1 MTQIDDFFMYE
12 NRVEGITDADYQRA
26 KPYVEAAQA
35 FAHAIMPIEVMKRIL
50 YALVLLLFFGC
61 KGGTYH
67 KSLEEI
73 DTLADSYPAQARVF
87 LNRADSNENK
97 AYYKL
102 LDIKILS
109 NQKSFIHDY
118 QDAVEECARLYEA
131 KGDTAG
137 LMRALYYKA
146 VLWHEYYGDTATAV
160 NLLLRI
166 DSLGSAYSGSHDDRN
181 MALVYDKLCKM
192 GHTAYIGKLREA
204 SMLAGDSLLLARSLV
219 YEAIATDRTHLAD
232 EAFAIVERC
241 SPVKPQKARG
251 ELCTEYVQ
259 ALIDKSAP
267 DSVIMRYLPEIA
279 TQNPIGYT
287 TASQYLYEHSHP
299 DFSKDYLL
307 RHGPDVFDIGNHR
320 TVFASPSTYA
330 LLSNMYYVA
339 LKDGDKQ
346 AADSI
351 QRELRQIEYVFD
363 KEENYRE
370 NKEIGLMYEGGN
382 TRFRYMKAQTYVMY
396 GIIGVLLLLLAF
408 AWWHI
413 RRIRR
418 ANRMI
423 ASLNASVHQLKD
435 VENPALSEQCDTLSH
450 EIDNQLRRLKR
461 RETDIANYKE
471 EIAHLENISQGLM
484 IYSQILQNR
493 NISQIGRQGIN
504 QFLDSFHLI
513 DESYSQYLSELDLN
527 PSSRLLCIL
536 YHIGKTDDEVMQ
548 ILQYTLAN
556 IRVRK
561 SRIKADSGVESF
573 DDLITK

>member
-1 MTQIDDFFMYE
+1 MI
-12 NRVEGITDADYQRA
+12 R
-26 KPYVEAAQA
+26 K
-35 FAHAIMPIEVMKRIL
+35 IL
-50 YALVLLLFFGC
+50 YGLLMLPLVFGC
-61 KGGTYH
+61 EGGAYR
-67 KSLEEI
+67 KSLAEI
-73 DTLADSYPAQARVF
+73 DTLADNYPAQARVF

-192 GHTAYIGKLREA
+192 GHTTYIGKLREA

-396 GIIGVLLLLLAF
+396 GIIAVLLVLLTLV
-408 AWWHI
+408 WWHLH
-413 RRIRR
+413 RIRR

-423 ASLNASVHQLKD
+423 ASLNGAVHQLKD

-450 EIDNQLRRLKR
+450 EIDNHLRRLKR

>member
-1 MTQIDDFFMYE
+1 MTQIDEFYMYE
-12 NRVEGITDADYQRA
+12 NRVDGFTDADCQRA
-26 KPYVEAAQA
+26 QPYVEAAQA
-35 FAHAIMPIEVMKRIL
+35 FAYIIVVKKIL

-102 LDIKILS
+102 LDVKIGV
-109 NQKSFIHDY
+109 NQKLD
-118 QDAVEECARLYEA
+118 
-131 KGDTAG
+131 KGDYFSIIDESARAYENDGDTIG
-137 LMRALYYKA
+137 LIRAMYYKA
-146 VLWHEYYGDTATAV
+146 ILWQEYNRDTVAAEIILHQVDTINNLYGDRRA
-160 NLLLRI
+160 
-166 DSLGSAYSGSHDDRN
+166 DRT
-181 MALVYDKLCKM
+181 MAMVYDRLCKL
-192 GHTAYIGKLREA
+192 GHSNYIDKFRAAAA
-204 SMLAGDSLLLARSLV
+204 SVGDSLLLARALM
-219 YEAIATDRTHLAD
+219 YEAVETGNTDKADSAFHIA
-232 EAFAIVERC
+232 EIC
-241 SPVKPQKARG
+241 SESKPHKVKG
-251 ELCTEYVQ
+251 TLCHEYVQ
-259 ALIDKSAP
+259 ALID
-267 DSVIMRYLPEIA
+267 
-279 TQNPIGYT
+279 N
-287 TASQYLYEHSHP
+287 
-299 DFSKDYLL
+299 SKT
-307 RHGPDVFDIGNHR
+307 F
-320 TVFASPSTYA
+320 FESSSTYA

-339 LKDGDKQ
+339 LRDGNETM
-346 AADSI
+346 ADS
-351 QRELRQIEYVFD
+351 LRRKLRTMEYIFD
-363 KEENYRE
+363 REENSRHE
-370 NKEIGLMYEGGN
+370 KEVTLTYEGGN
-382 TRFRYMKAQTYVMY
+382 TRYRFMKTQTYVMY

-435 VENPALSEQCDTLSH
+435 VENPALSERCDTLSH

-471 EIAHLENISQGLM
+471 EIVHLENISHGLM

>member
-12 NRVEGITDADYQRA
+12 NHVEGITDADYQRA

-192 GHTAYIGKLREA
+192 GHTTYIGKLREA

>member
-1 MTQIDDFFMYE
+1 MTQIDEFYMYE
-12 NRVEGITDADYQRA
+12 NRVDGFTDADCQRA
-26 KPYVEAAQA
+26 QPYVEAAQA
-35 FAHAIMPIEVMKRIL
+35 FAYIIVVKKIL

-102 LDIKILS
+102 LDVKIGV
-109 NQKSFIHDY
+109 NQKLD
-118 QDAVEECARLYEA
+118 
-131 KGDTAG
+131 KGDYFSIIDESARAYENGGDTIG
-137 LMRALYYKA
+137 LIRAMYYKA
-146 VLWHEYYGDTATAV
+146 ILWQEYNRDTVAAEIILHQVDTINNLYGDRRA
-160 NLLLRI
+160 
-166 DSLGSAYSGSHDDRN
+166 DRT
-181 MALVYDKLCKM
+181 MAMVYDRLCKL
-192 GHTAYIGKLREA
+192 GHSNYIDKFRAAAA
-204 SMLAGDSLLLARSLV
+204 SVGDSLLLARALM
-219 YEAIATDRTHLAD
+219 YEAVETGNTDKADSAFHIA
-232 EAFAIVERC
+232 EIC
-241 SPVKPQKARG
+241 SESKPHKVKG
-251 ELCTEYVQ
+251 TLCHEYVQ
-259 ALIDKSAP
+259 ALIDRRAP
-267 DSVIMRYLPEIA
+267 DSVIMRYLPEIN
-279 TQNPIGYT
+279 TQSPVGYT
-287 TASQYLYEHSHP
+287 TVAQYLYNHHHP
-299 DFSKDYLL
+299 DFMKEYLE
-307 RHGPDVFDIGNHR
+307 RHGPTVIEIGNSK
-320 TVFASPSTYA
+320 TFFESSSTYA

-339 LKDGDKQ
+339 LRDGNETM
-346 AADSI
+346 ADS
-351 QRELRQIEYVFD
+351 LRRKLRTMEYIFD
-363 KEENYRE
+363 REENSRHE
-370 NKEIGLMYEGGN
+370 KEVTLTYEGGN
-382 TRFRYMKAQTYVMY
+382 TRYRFMKTQTYVMY

-435 VENPALSEQCDTLSH
+435 VENPALSERCDTLSH

-484 IYSQILQNR
+484 IYSQILQNL

-513 DESYSQYLSELDLN
+513 DENYSQYLSELDLN

>member
-1 MTQIDDFFMYE
+1 MTQIDEFYMYE
-12 NRVEGITDADYQRA
+12 NRVDGFTDADCQRA
-26 KPYVEAAQA
+26 QPYVEAAQA
-35 FAHAIMPIEVMKRIL
+35 FAYIIVVKKIL

-102 LDIKILS
+102 LDVKIGV
-109 NQKSFIHDY
+109 NQKLD
-118 QDAVEECARLYEA
+118 
-131 KGDTAG
+131 KGDYFSIIDESARAYENDGDTIG
-137 LMRALYYKA
+137 LIRAMYYKA
-146 VLWHEYYGDTATAV
+146 ILWQEYNRDTVAAEIILHQVDTINNLYGDRRA
-160 NLLLRI
+160 
-166 DSLGSAYSGSHDDRN
+166 DRT
-181 MALVYDKLCKM
+181 MAMVYDRLCKL
-192 GHTAYIGKLREA
+192 GHSNYIDKFRAAAA
-204 SMLAGDSLLLARSLV
+204 SVGDSLLLARALM
-219 YEAIATDRTHLAD
+219 YEAVETGNTDKADSAFHIA
-232 EAFAIVERC
+232 EIC
-241 SPVKPQKARG
+241 SESKPHKVKG
-251 ELCTEYVQ
+251 TLCHEYVQ
-259 ALIDKSAP
+259 ALIDRRAP
-267 DSVIMRYLPEIA
+267 DSVIMRYLPEIN
-279 TQNPIGYT
+279 TQSPVGYT
-287 TASQYLYEHSHP
+287 AVAQYLYNHHHP
-299 DFSKDYLL
+299 DFMKEYLE
-307 RHGPDVFDIGNHR
+307 RRGPTVIEIGNSK
-320 TVFASPSTYA
+320 TFFESSSTYA

-339 LKDGDKQ
+339 LRDGNETM
-346 AADSI
+346 ADS
-351 QRELRQIEYVFD
+351 LRRKLRTMEYIFD
-363 KEENYRE
+363 LEENSRHE
-370 NKEIGLMYEGGN
+370 KEVTLTYEGGN
-382 TRFRYMKAQTYVMY
+382 TRYRFMKTQTYVMY

>member
-1 MTQIDDFFMYE
+1 
-12 NRVEGITDADYQRA
+12 
-26 KPYVEAAQA
+26 
-35 FAHAIMPIEVMKRIL
+35 
-50 YALVLLLFFGC
+50 
-61 KGGTYH
+61 
-67 KSLEEI
+67 
-73 DTLADSYPAQARVF
+73 
-87 LNRADSNENK
+87 
-97 AYYKL
+97 
-102 LDIKILS
+102 
-109 NQKSFIHDY
+109 
-118 QDAVEECARLYEA
+118 
-131 KGDTAG
+131 
-137 LMRALYYKA
+137 
-146 VLWHEYYGDTATAV
+146 
-160 NLLLRI
+160 
-166 DSLGSAYSGSHDDRN
+166 
-181 MALVYDKLCKM
+181 
-192 GHTAYIGKLREA
+192 
-204 SMLAGDSLLLARSLV
+204 
-219 YEAIATDRTHLAD
+219 
-232 EAFAIVERC
+232 
-241 SPVKPQKARG
+241 
-251 ELCTEYVQ
+251 
-259 ALIDKSAP
+259 
-267 DSVIMRYLPEIA
+267 MRYLPKIN
-279 TQNPIGYT
+279 TQSPVGYT
-287 TASQYLYEHSHP
+287 TVAQYLYNHHHP
-299 DFSKDYLL
+299 NFTKEYLE
-307 RHGPDVFDIGNHR
+307 RHGPTVIEIGNSK
-320 TVFASPSTYA
+320 TFFESSSTYA

-339 LKDGDKQ
+339 LRDGNETM
-346 AADSI
+346 ADS
-351 QRELRQIEYVFD
+351 LRRKLRTMEYIFD
-363 KEENYRE
+363 LEENSRHE
-370 NKEIGLMYEGGN
+370 KEVTLTYEGGN
-382 TRFRYMKAQTYVMY
+382 TRYRFMKTQTYVMY

>member
-1 MTQIDDFFMYE
+1 MI
-12 NRVEGITDADYQRA
+12 R
-26 KPYVEAAQA
+26 K
-35 FAHAIMPIEVMKRIL
+35 IL
-50 YALVLLLFFGC
+50 YGLLMLPLVFGC
-61 KGGTYH
+61 EGGAYR
-67 KSLEEI
+67 KSLAEI
-73 DTLADSYPAQARVF
+73 DTLADNYPAQARVF

-109 NQKSFIHDY
+109 NQKFFIHDY

-192 GHTAYIGKLREA
+192 GHTTYIGKLREA

-259 ALIDKSAP
+259 ALIDKSAS

-396 GIIGVLLLLLAF
+396 GIIAVLLVLLTLV
-408 AWWHI
+408 WWHLH
-413 RRIRR
+413 RIRR

-423 ASLNASVHQLKD
+423 ASLNGAVHQLKD
-435 VENPALSEQCDTLSH
+435 VENPALSERCDALSH

-461 RETDIANYKE
+461 READITNYKQ
-471 EIAHLENISQGLM
+471 EISHLENIREGLM
-484 IYSQILQNR
+484 TYSLILQNR
-493 NISQIGRQGIN
+493 NISQIGRGAIS
-504 QFLDSFHLI
+504 QFLDSFRLI
-513 DESYSQYLSELDLN
+513 DERYSRRLSEYDLN
-527 PSSRLLCIL
+527 PSAQLLCIL
-536 YHIGKTDDEVMQ
+536 YHIGKTDEEVMQ
-548 ILQYTLAN
+548 IMQYTLAN

-561 SRIKADSGVESF
+561 SRIKSDTGVETF
-573 DDLITK
+573 ETLITK

>member
-1 MTQIDDFFMYE
+1 ML
-12 NRVEGITDADYQRA
+12 
-26 KPYVEAAQA
+26 P
-35 FAHAIMPIEVMKRIL
+35 
-50 YALVLLLFFGC
+50 LVFGC
-61 KGGTYH
+61 EGGAYR
-67 KSLEEI
+67 KSLAEI
-73 DTLADSYPAQARVF
+73 DTLADNYPAQARVF

-131 KGDTAG
+131 KGDTAE

-192 GHTAYIGKLREA
+192 GHTTYIGKLREA
-204 SMLAGDSLLLARSLV
+204 SILAGDSLLLARSLV

-251 ELCTEYVQ
+251 ELRTEYVQ

-370 NKEIGLMYEGGN
+370 NKEIVRDVWHHWGV
-382 TRFRYMKAQTYVMY
+382 AA
-396 GIIGVLLLLLAF
+396 IIGICLVAYT
-408 AWWHI
+408 
-413 RRIRR
+413 
-418 ANRMI
+418 
-423 ASLNASVHQLKD
+423 Q
-435 VENPALSEQCDTLSH
+435 
-450 EIDNQLRRLKR
+450 NQ
-461 RETDIANYKE
+461 T
-471 EIAHLENISQGLM
+471 SQ
-484 IYSQILQNR
+484 
-493 NISQIGRQGIN
+493 
-504 QFLDSFHLI
+504 
-513 DESYSQYLSELDLN
+513 
-527 PSSRLLCIL
+527 
-536 YHIGKTDDEVMQ
+536 
-548 ILQYTLAN
+548 
-556 IRVRK
+556 
-561 SRIKADSGVESF
+561 
-573 DDLITK
+573 

>member
-192 GHTAYIGKLREA
+192 GHTTYIGKLREA

>member
-1 MTQIDDFFMYE
+1 MAQIDEFFFDT
-12 NRVEGITDADYQRA
+12 NRVEGITEADYQRA

-192 GHTAYIGKLREA
+192 GHTTYIGKLREA

-241 SPVKPQKARG
+241 SPVKPQKARR

>member
-1 MTQIDDFFMYE
+1 MAQIDDFFMYE

-26 KPYVEAAQA
+26 QPYVEAAQA
-35 FAHAIMPIEVMKRIL
+35 FAYIIVVKRIL

-192 GHTAYIGKLREA
+192 GHTTYIGKLREA

>member
-1 MTQIDDFFMYE
+1 MAQIDDFFMYE

-26 KPYVEAAQA
+26 QPYVEAAQA
-35 FAHAIMPIEVMKRIL
+35 FAQTIMPIEVMKRIL
-50 YALVLLLFFGC
+50 YALVLLLFLGC
-61 KGGTYH
+61 KGGSYQ

-87 LNRADSNENK
+87 LNRADSNENI

-102 LDIKILS
+102 LDVKIGV
-109 NQKSFIHDY
+109 NQKLD
-118 QDAVEECARLYEA
+118 
-131 KGDTAG
+131 KGDYFSIIDESAKAYEKENDTIG
-137 LMRALYYKA
+137 LMRSMYYKA
-146 VLWHEYYGDTATAV
+146 ILWQEYYRDTVVAESLLHQVDTINNLYGDYRANRT
-160 NLLLRI
+160 
-166 DSLGSAYSGSHDDRN
+166 
-181 MALVYDKLCKM
+181 MAMVYDRLIGL
-192 GHTAYIGKLREA
+192 GHSDYIGKLRQA
-204 SMLAGDSLLLARSLV
+204 AVAIGDSLLLARALM
-219 YEAIATDRTHLAD
+219 YEAIETVNTDKAD
-232 EAFAIVERC
+232 SAFHIAEIC
-241 SPVKPQKARG
+241 SENKPHKVKG
-251 ELCTEYVQ
+251 TLCHEYVQ
-259 ALIDKSAP
+259 ALIDRHAP
-267 DSVIMRYLPEIA
+267 DSVIMRYLPEIN
-279 TQNPIGYT
+279 TQSPVGYT
-287 TASQYLYEHSHP
+287 AVAQYLYNHHHP
-299 DFSKDYLL
+299 DFMKDYLE
-307 RHGPDVFDIGNHR
+307 RRGPTVIEIGNSR
-320 TVFASPSTYA
+320 TFFESSSTYA

-339 LKDGDKQ
+339 LKEGNVHQ
-346 AADSI
+346 ADS
-351 QRELRQIEYVFD
+351 LRRKLRTMEYIFD
-363 KEENYRE
+363 KEENYRQE
-370 NKEIGLMYEGGN
+370 KEVGLMYEGGN
-382 TRFRYMKAQTYVMY
+382 TRFRFMKTQTYVMY
-396 GIIGVLLLLLAF
+396 GIIGVLLLLLEF

-413 RRIRR
+413 RRIRK

-435 VENPALSEQCDTLSH
+435 VENPALSERCDTLSH

-471 EIAHLENISQGLM
+471 EIVHLENISHGLM
-484 IYSQILQNR
+484 IYSQILQNL

-513 DESYSQYLSELDLN
+513 DENYSQYLSELDLN

>member
-12 NRVEGITDADYQRA
+12 NRVEGITDADYQQA
-26 KPYVEAAQA
+26 QPYVEAAQA
-35 FAHAIMPIEVMKRIL
+35 FAHVIMPIEVMKRIL

-192 GHTAYIGKLREA
+192 GHTTYIGKLREA

-232 EAFAIVERC
+232 EAFAIVEGC

-382 TRFRYMKAQTYVMY
+382 TRFRFMKTQTYVMY

>member
-1 MTQIDDFFMYE
+1 MTQIDEFYMYE
-12 NRVEGITDADYQRA
+12 NRVDGFTDADCQRA
-26 KPYVEAAQA
+26 QPYVEAAQA
-35 FAHAIMPIEVMKRIL
+35 FAYIIVVKKIL

-102 LDIKILS
+102 LDVKIGV
-109 NQKSFIHDY
+109 NQKLD
-118 QDAVEECARLYEA
+118 
-131 KGDTAG
+131 KGDYFSIIDESARAYENGGDTIG
-137 LMRALYYKA
+137 LIRAMYYKA
-146 VLWHEYYGDTATAV
+146 ILWQEYNRDTVAAEIILHQVDTINNLYGDRRA
-160 NLLLRI
+160 
-166 DSLGSAYSGSHDDRN
+166 DRT
-181 MALVYDKLCKM
+181 MAMVYDRLCKL
-192 GHTAYIGKLREA
+192 GHSNYIDKFRAAAA
-204 SMLAGDSLLLARSLV
+204 SVGDSLLLARALM
-219 YEAIATDRTHLAD
+219 YEAVETGNTDKADSAFHIA
-232 EAFAIVERC
+232 EIC
-241 SPVKPQKARG
+241 SESKPHKVKG
-251 ELCTEYVQ
+251 TLCHEYVQ
-259 ALIDKSAP
+259 ALIDRRAP
-267 DSVIMRYLPEIA
+267 DSVIMRYLPEIN
-279 TQNPIGYT
+279 TQSPVGYT
-287 TASQYLYEHSHP
+287 TVAQYLYNHHHP
-299 DFSKDYLL
+299 DFMKEYLE
-307 RHGPDVFDIGNHR
+307 RRGPTVIEIGNSK
-320 TVFASPSTYA
+320 TFFESSSTYA

-339 LKDGDKQ
+339 LRDGNETM
-346 AADSI
+346 ADS
-351 QRELRQIEYVFD
+351 LRRKLRTMEYIFD
-363 KEENYRE
+363 REENSRHE
-370 NKEIGLMYEGGN
+370 KEVTLTYEGGN
-382 TRFRYMKAQTYVMY
+382 TRYRFMKTQTYVMY

-435 VENPALSEQCDTLSH
+435 VENPALSERCDTLSH

-513 DESYSQYLSELDLN
+513 DEYLSELDLN

>member
-1 MTQIDDFFMYE
+1 MTQIDEFYMYE
-12 NRVEGITDADYQRA
+12 NRVDGFTDADCQRA
-26 KPYVEAAQA
+26 QPYVEAAQA
-35 FAHAIMPIEVMKRIL
+35 FAYIIVVKKIL

-102 LDIKILS
+102 LDVKIGV
-109 NQKSFIHDY
+109 NQKLD
-118 QDAVEECARLYEA
+118 
-131 KGDTAG
+131 KGDYFSIIDESARAYENGGDTIG
-137 LMRALYYKA
+137 LIRAMYYKA
-146 VLWHEYYGDTATAV
+146 VLWQEYNRDTVVAESILHQVDTINNLYGDRRA
-160 NLLLRI
+160 
-166 DSLGSAYSGSHDDRN
+166 DRT
-181 MALVYDKLCKM
+181 MAKVYDRLCGL
-192 GHTAYIGKLREA
+192 GHSDYISKLRQKA
-204 SMLAGDSLLLARSLV
+204 VAVGDSSLLARALM
-219 YEAIATDRTHLAD
+219 YEAVETGNTDKADSALHIA
-232 EAFAIVERC
+232 EIC
-241 SPVKPQKARG
+241 SESKPHKVKG
-251 ELCTEYVQ
+251 TLCHEYVQ
-259 ALIDKSAP
+259 ALIDRHAL
-267 DSVIMRYLPEIA
+267 DSVIMRYLPKIN
-279 TQNPIGYT
+279 TQSPVGYT
-287 TASQYLYEHSHP
+287 TVAQYLYNHHHP
-299 DFSKDYLL
+299 NFTKEYLE
-307 RHGPDVFDIGNHR
+307 RHGPTVIEIGNSK
-320 TVFASPSTYA
+320 TFFESSSTYA

-339 LKDGDKQ
+339 LRDGNETM
-346 AADSI
+346 ADS
-351 QRELRQIEYVFD
+351 LRRKLRTMEYIFD
-363 KEENYRE
+363 REENSRHE
-370 NKEIGLMYEGGN
+370 KEVTLTYEGGN
-382 TRFRYMKAQTYVMY
+382 TRYRFMKTQTYVMY

-435 VENPALSEQCDTLSH
+435 VENPALSERCDTLSH
-450 EIDNQLRRLKR
+450 EIENQLRRLKR

-471 EIAHLENISQGLM
+471 EIVHLENISHGLM

-561 SRIKADSGVESF
+561 SRIKADSDVESF

>member
-12 NRVEGITDADYQRA
+12 NRVEGITDADYQQA
-26 KPYVEAAQA
+26 QPYVEAAQA

-61 KGGTYH
+61 KGDTYH

-192 GHTAYIGKLREA
+192 GHTTYIGKLREA

-382 TRFRYMKAQTYVMY
+382 TRFRFMKTQTYVMY

>member
-26 KPYVEAAQA
+26 QPYVEAAQA
-35 FAHAIMPIEVMKRIL
+35 FAYIIVVKRIL

-192 GHTAYIGKLREA
+192 GHTTYIGKLREA

>member
-12 NRVEGITDADYQRA
+12 NRVEGITDADYQRVQ
-26 KPYVEAAQA
+26 PYVEAAQA
-35 FAHAIMPIEVMKRIL
+35 FTHAIMPIEVMKRIL

-137 LMRALYYKA
+137 LMWALYYKA

-192 GHTAYIGKLREA
+192 GHTTYIGKLREA

-382 TRFRYMKAQTYVMY
+382 TRFRFMKTQTYVMY

>member
-1 MTQIDDFFMYE
+1 M
-12 NRVEGITDADYQRA
+12 
-26 KPYVEAAQA
+26 
-35 FAHAIMPIEVMKRIL
+35 
-50 YALVLLLFFGC
+50 VLLLFFGC

-102 LDIKILS
+102 LDVKIGV
-109 NQKSFIHDY
+109 NQKLD
-118 QDAVEECARLYEA
+118 
-131 KGDTAG
+131 KGDYFSIIDESARAYENGGDTIG
-137 LMRALYYKA
+137 LIRAMYYKA
-146 VLWHEYYGDTATAV
+146 VLWQEYNRDTVVAESILHQVDTINNLYGDRRA
-160 NLLLRI
+160 
-166 DSLGSAYSGSHDDRN
+166 DRT
-181 MALVYDKLCKM
+181 MAKVYDRLCGL
-192 GHTAYIGKLREA
+192 GHSDYISKLRQKA
-204 SMLAGDSLLLARSLV
+204 VAVGDSSLLARALM
-219 YEAIATDRTHLAD
+219 YEAVETGNTDKADSALHIA
-232 EAFAIVERC
+232 EIC
-241 SPVKPQKARG
+241 SESKPHKVKG
-251 ELCTEYVQ
+251 TLCHEYVQ
-259 ALIDKSAP
+259 ALIDRHAL
-267 DSVIMRYLPEIA
+267 DSVIMRYLPKIN
-279 TQNPIGYT
+279 TQSPVGYT
-287 TASQYLYEHSHP
+287 TVAQYLYNHHHP
-299 DFSKDYLL
+299 NFTKEYLE
-307 RHGPDVFDIGNHR
+307 RHGPTVIEIGNSK
-320 TVFASPSTYA
+320 TFFESSSTYA

-339 LKDGDKQ
+339 LRDGNETM
-346 AADSI
+346 ADS
-351 QRELRQIEYVFD
+351 LRRKLRTMEYIFD
-363 KEENYRE
+363 REENSRHE
-370 NKEIGLMYEGGN
+370 KEVTLTYEGGN
-382 TRFRYMKAQTYVMY
+382 TRYRFMKTQTYVMY

-435 VENPALSEQCDTLSH
+435 VENPALSERCDTLSH
-450 EIDNQLRRLKR
+450 EIENQLRRLKR

-471 EIAHLENISQGLM
+471 EIVHLENISHGLM

-561 SRIKADSGVESF
+561 SRIKADSDVESF

>member
-1 MTQIDDFFMYE
+1 MAQIDEFYMYE
-12 NRVEGITDADYQRA
+12 NRVDGFTDADCQRA
-26 KPYVEAAQA
+26 QPYVEAAQA
-35 FAHAIMPIEVMKRIL
+35 FAYIIVVKKIL
-50 YALVLLLFFGC
+50 YALVLLMFFGC

-102 LDIKILS
+102 LDVKIGV
-109 NQKSFIHDY
+109 NQKLD
-118 QDAVEECARLYEA
+118 
-131 KGDTAG
+131 KGDYFSMIDESARAYENGGDTIG
-137 LMRALYYKA
+137 LIRAMYYKA
-146 VLWHEYYGDTATAV
+146 ILWQEYNRDTVAAEIILHQVDTINNLYGDRRA
-160 NLLLRI
+160 
-166 DSLGSAYSGSHDDRN
+166 DRT
-181 MALVYDKLCKM
+181 MAMVYDRLCKL
-192 GHTAYIGKLREA
+192 GHSNYIDKFRAAAA
-204 SMLAGDSLLLARSLV
+204 SVGDSLLLARALM
-219 YEAIATDRTHLAD
+219 YEAVETGNTDKADSAFHIA
-232 EAFAIVERC
+232 EIC
-241 SPVKPQKARG
+241 SESKPHKVKG
-251 ELCTEYVQ
+251 TLCHEYVQ
-259 ALIDKSAP
+259 ALIDRRAP
-267 DSVIMRYLPEIA
+267 DSVIMRYLPEIN
-279 TQNPIGYT
+279 TQSPVGYT
-287 TASQYLYEHSHP
+287 AVAQYLYNHHHP
-299 DFSKDYLL
+299 DFMKEYLE
-307 RHGPDVFDIGNHR
+307 RRGPTVIEIGNSK
-320 TVFASPSTYA
+320 TFFESSSTYA

-339 LKDGDKQ
+339 LRDGNETM
-346 AADSI
+346 ADS
-351 QRELRQIEYVFD
+351 LRRKLRTMEYIFD
-363 KEENYRE
+363 REENSRHE
-370 NKEIGLMYEGGN
+370 KEVTLTYEGGN
-382 TRFRYMKAQTYVMY
+382 TRYRFMKTQTYVMY

>member
-1 MTQIDDFFMYE
+1 MTQIDEFYMYE
-12 NRVEGITDADYQRA
+12 NRVDGFTDADCQRA
-26 KPYVEAAQA
+26 QPYVEAAQA
-35 FAHAIMPIEVMKRIL
+35 FAYIIVVKKIL

-102 LDIKILS
+102 LDVKIGV
-109 NQKSFIHDY
+109 NQKLD
-118 QDAVEECARLYEA
+118 
-131 KGDTAG
+131 KGDYFSIIDESARAYENGGDTIG
-137 LMRALYYKA
+137 LIRAMYYKA
-146 VLWHEYYGDTATAV
+146 ILWQEYNRDTVAAEIILHQVDTINNLYGDRRA
-160 NLLLRI
+160 
-166 DSLGSAYSGSHDDRN
+166 DRT
-181 MALVYDKLCKM
+181 MAMVYDRLCKL
-192 GHTAYIGKLREA
+192 GHSNYIDKFRAAAA
-204 SMLAGDSLLLARSLV
+204 SVGDSLLLARALM
-219 YEAIATDRTHLAD
+219 YEAVETGNTAKADSAFHIA
-232 EAFAIVERC
+232 EIC
-241 SPVKPQKARG
+241 SESKPHKVKG
-251 ELCTEYVQ
+251 TLCHEYVQ
-259 ALIDKSAP
+259 ALIDRHAP
-267 DSVIMRYLPEIA
+267 DSVIMRYLPEIN
-279 TQNPIGYT
+279 TQSPVGYT
-287 TASQYLYEHSHP
+287 AVAQYLYNHHHP
-299 DFSKDYLL
+299 DFMKEYLE
-307 RHGPDVFDIGNHR
+307 RRGPTVIEIGNSK
-320 TVFASPSTYA
+320 TFFESSSTYA

-339 LKDGDKQ
+339 LRDGNETM
-346 AADSI
+346 ADS
-351 QRELRQIEYVFD
+351 LRRKLRTMEYIFD
-363 KEENYRE
+363 REENSRHE
-370 NKEIGLMYEGGN
+370 KEVTLTYEGGN
-382 TRFRYMKAQTYVMY
+382 TRYRFMKTQTYVMY

-435 VENPALSEQCDTLSH
+435 VENPALSERCDTLSH

-471 EIAHLENISQGLM
+471 EIVHLENISHGLM
-484 IYSQILQNR
+484 IYSQILQNL

-513 DESYSQYLSELDLN
+513 DENYSQYLSELDLN

>member
-12 NRVEGITDADYQRA
+12 NRVEGITDADYQQA
-26 KPYVEAAQA
+26 QPYVEAAQA
-35 FAHAIMPIEVMKRIL
+35 FAHVIMPIEVMKRIL

-192 GHTAYIGKLREA
+192 GHTTYIGKLREA

-241 SPVKPQKARG
+241 SPVKPQKAGG

-382 TRFRYMKAQTYVMY
+382 TRFRFMKTQTYVMY

>member
-26 KPYVEAAQA
+26 QPYVEAAQA

-87 LNRADSNENK
+87 LDRADSNDNK

-102 LDIKILS
+102 LDVKIGVT
-109 NQKSFIHDY
+109 QKLNNADY
-118 QDAVEECARLYEA
+118 ISIIDECARAYEND
-131 KGDTAG
+131 GDTIG
-137 LMRALYYKA
+137 LMRAMYYKA
-146 VLWHEYYGDTATAV
+146 VLWQEYNRDTVVAESILHQVDTINNLYGDRRA
-160 NLLLRI
+160 
-166 DSLGSAYSGSHDDRN
+166 DRT
-181 MALVYDKLCKM
+181 MAKVYDRLCGL
-192 GHTAYIGKLREA
+192 GHSDYISKLRQKA
-204 SMLAGDSLLLARSLV
+204 VAVGDSLLLARALM
-219 YEAIATDRTHLAD
+219 YEAVETGNTDKADSAFHIA
-232 EAFAIVERC
+232 EIC
-241 SPVKPQKARG
+241 SESKPHKVKG
-251 ELCTEYVQ
+251 TLCHEYVQ
-259 ALIDKSAP
+259 ALIDRRAP
-267 DSVIMRYLPEIA
+267 DSVIMRYLPKIN
-279 TQNPIGYT
+279 TQSPVGYT
-287 TASQYLYEHSHP
+287 TVAQYLYNHHHP
-299 DFSKDYLL
+299 NFTKEYLE
-307 RHGPDVFDIGNHR
+307 RHGPTVIEIGNSK
-320 TVFASPSTYA
+320 TFFESSSTYA

-339 LKDGDKQ
+339 LRDGNETM
-346 AADSI
+346 ADS
-351 QRELRQIEYVFD
+351 LRRKLRTMEYIFD
-363 KEENYRE
+363 SEENSRHE
-370 NKEIGLMYEGGN
+370 KEVTLTYEGGN
-382 TRFRYMKAQTYVMY
+382 TRYRFMKTQTYVMY

-435 VENPALSEQCDTLSH
+435 VENPALSERCDTLSH

-471 EIAHLENISQGLM
+471 EIVHLENISHGLM

>member
-1 MTQIDDFFMYE
+1 ML
-12 NRVEGITDADYQRA
+12 
-26 KPYVEAAQA
+26 P
-35 FAHAIMPIEVMKRIL
+35 
-50 YALVLLLFFGC
+50 LVFGC
-61 KGGTYH
+61 EGGAYR
-67 KSLEEI
+67 KSLAEI
-73 DTLADSYPAQARVF
+73 DTLADNYPAQARVF

-181 MALVYDKLCKM
+181 MSLVYDKLCKM
-192 GHTAYIGKLREA
+192 GHTTYIGKLREA